1 MNQNTERFSNFK
13 TKKKDSLKNPVQ
25 KTIDFDKYISQ
36 KYNELIK
43 NLELEKTQLLEK
55 THLLLYEQKEIDSNQ
70 SRGLIRRKLQIQCE
84 LDLINKQIQKID
96 SGEPLEEFKTK
107 IIPFTEAYERELQI
121 NSLEK
126 IRKHAL
132 KNSQLPRDEEK
143 THTQKTNNITNN
155 ITTNNITNN
164 TTTNNITNNTTTNNT
179 KQSSEVLK
187 DVIQELEN
195 KQPEIIPM
203 INEICEEC
211 DDVMILES
219 RSSMLV
225 CSCCGNWREYID
237 ATSSHMAYG
246 EEVEFTAF
254 AYLRLNHFNERLTYS
269 QAKESTR
276 ITDEDLQKVMDRLIE
291 KRITDP
297 NKITMEITYNVA
309 KELKMRHIYKQNTQL
324 WCRITGKSPPRLLPI
339 HEEWLR
345 DMFRAVNQLWNKYKP
360 DERKNFLSYNYCLYK
375 FCELLNFPD
384 EIKNL
389 YKLLKG
395 DKKLEKQDEIFKK
408 VCEDPKLQWEFIP
421 SKKEF

>member
-1 MNQNTERFSNFK
+1 MNQSTERFSNFK
-13 TKKKDSLKNPVQ
+13 TKKKDSLKVPIQRTVE
-25 KTIDFDKYISQ
+25 FDKYISQ

-43 NLELEKTQLLEK
+43 NLESEKTQLLEK
-55 THLLLYEQKEIDSNQ
+55 THLLQYEQKAIDSNQ
-70 SRGLIRRKLQIQCE
+70 SRGLIRRKLQIEDE
-84 LDLINKQIQKID
+84 LRTINKQIQRID
-96 SGEPLEEFKTK
+96 SGEPLEEFKSK

-126 IRKHAL
+126 IRKHTL
-132 KNSQLPRDEEK
+132 KNSQLPRDDENDHSQR
-143 THTQKTNNITNN
+143 TITGNTFNNTN
-155 ITTNNITNN
+155 TTNTNN
-164 TTTNNITNNTTTNNT
+164 TNNNN
-179 KQSSEVLK
+179 KYSSEVLK

-297 NKITMEITYNVA
+297 NKITMEMTYNVA

-375 FCELLNFPD
+375 FCELLKFPD

-408 VCEDPKLQWEFIP
+408 VCEDPKLQWDFIL